1 MSTANSNI
9 TSDYYNPVILKK
21 WNLQPTKK
29 ILNRNSLV
37 ILELKK
43 LKISWQK
50 LWWIQP
56 EGWCDVQEWMHE
68 HLKLVFRPKLTT
80 TIWLSFHGLRK
91 FSQAYQNLY
100 HEKYN
105 SCVVNIP
112 IDMLWY
118 IYHFPCFWMP
128 ILIFISERSGIFLF
142 ELNFSLVLDLLLTGC
157 YEIFN
162 SVVLDLSRRLLL
174 VHSILRREPTAC
186 VSVGEKNIN
195 TARISMNS

>member
-1 MSTANSNI
+1 MSTANSYI
-9 TSDYYNPVILKK
+9 ISDYYNPVILKK

-91 FSQAYQNLY
+91 FFQAYQNLF
-100 HEKYN
+100 HEHT
-105 SCVVNIP
+105 SVALQIFQL
-112 IDMLWY
+112 I
-118 IYHFPCFWMP
+118 CFG
-128 ILIFISERSGIFLF
+128 IFIIFHVFKCQYQYSYQKEAVGFFLF
-142 ELNFSLVLDLLLTGC
+142 EFNFSLV
-157 YEIFN
+157 
-162 SVVLDLSRRLLL
+162 
-174 VHSILRREPTAC
+174 
-186 VSVGEKNIN
+186 
-195 TARISMNS
+195 